1 MIVKWLEKICP
12 WWMDKKFRFE
22 TIRRDDY
29 VDELFK
35 DNRLIAMLTGPR
47 RIGKTFI
54 MYSVV
59 NELLKKG
66 VSGNK
71 IVFFTGEAREI
82 EEYKLNKVIEEYLTK
97 FKFSY
102 KDRLYFFIDE
112 VQEIKNW
119 QKIIKYYYDISNFK
133 FYLSGSSSLI
143 LNEHTSKLTGRF
155 LRWRVLPLSFSEW
168 LKFKKIKKVTENA
181 VEDYLFEGG
190 YPEYVLNGNTDYLR
204 QAIEST
210 LYRDLLSFYGI
221 RNPAFLED
229 LLKYLADMVTN
240 PVSLLKIKKDLKVD
254 EKTARFYIKY
264 LEDVFLVHSVFRQG
278 RSNRI
283 VKNSLPKYYFGDT
296 GVLNILTINKK
307 IGHLAENAVYLHL
320 LRKKTDWTER
330 PEIFY
335 DYFDSKEVDFLVKDK
350 KYEVKYRDEISSKD
364 IRDYE
369 QVGEMVNIITRKSKD
384 SIGNLDFVSLSD
396 FLLE

>member
-1 MIVKWLEKICP
+1 MIVEWLEKICP
-12 WWMDKKFRFE
+12 WWMDKQFRFK

-29 VDELFK
+29 VDKLLE
-35 DNRLIAMLTGPR
+35 DNRLISMLTGPR

-59 NELLKKG
+59 NELLEKG

-71 IVFFTGEAREI
+71 VVFFTGEAREI
-82 EEYKLNKVIEEYLTK
+82 EEYKLDKVIEEYLTK
-97 FKFSY
+97 FKYGY

-133 FYLSGSSSLI
+133 FYLSGSSSLV
-143 LNEHTSKLTGRF
+143 LNQQTSKLTGRL

-168 LKFKKIKKVTENA
+168 IQFKQIKKTEENT

-190 YPEYVLNGNTDYLR
+190 YPEFVLNGNRDYLR

-210 LYRDLLSFYGI
+210 LYRDLLSYYGI

-254 EKTARFYIKY
+254 EKTAKFYIQY
-264 LEDVFLVHSVFRQG
+264 LEDVFLIHSVFRQG

-320 LRKKTDWTER
+320 LRRETDWTER

-335 DYFDSKEVDFLVKDK
+335 DYFDNKEIDFLLRDR
-350 KYEVKYRDEISSKD
+350 KYEVKYKEELLSKD
-364 IRDYE
+364 INDYE
-369 QVGEMVNIITRKSKD
+369 MVGELVNVITRKSR
-384 SIGNLDFVSLSD
+384 SSVGNLDFVSLTD
-396 FLLE
+396 FLLK